1 MCVYI
6 GLEHG
11 EQEAETL
18 RRQALKSPHIDTVVG
33 LLWPYIRSLLTLV
46 WSKQAPDWKQ
56 RDTAGRGGGKDGARL
71 SLTLSLS
78 LSPCVCTCVCVCV
91 CVCVFARACVHSQK
105 YFL

>member
-46 WSKQAPDWKQ
+46 WSKQAPD
-56 RDTAGRGGGKDGARL
+56 
-71 SLTLSLS
+71 
-78 LSPCVCTCVCVCV
+78 
-91 CVCVFARACVHSQK
+91 
-105 YFL
+105 